1 MINDIIIKG
10 AKENNLKNID
20 LTIPRNK
27 LVVFTGV
34 SGSGKSTLAF
44 DTIYAEGQRRYVESL
59 SSYARQ
65 FLGQSMKSDTDSI
78 EGLSPSISIDQKST
92 NHNPRSTVGTIT
104 EIYDYMRLLYAKIG
118 RPFCPTCNKE
128 IKSQTID
135 QIVDKIMQYPEKS
148 KITVLAPVAKGKKGG
163 HVNLFESLKK
173 EGYNKVRVD
182 DVVMSLQDE
191 IELDKNKKHTIY
203 VQIDTIIIKNTNIS
217 RITDSIEEGLK
228 LTEGIVEIEKDNEI
242 EIFSTR
248 HACDVCGFSIEE
260 ISPRIFSFNSPFGA
274 CENCSGLGY
283 TIDIDPEI
291 LLKNKDMSI
300 KQGALNVWGWNYS
313 SLGITKAYIDAVAK
327 EYDIDISCPIK
338 YIPESKM
345 KILLYGNG
353 GRILEMKLKSGQ
365 KTKSF
370 SSDFEGIVN
379 NLQRRFKETTSEMAR
394 REIQKLMKEQSCP
407 VCHGA
412 RLKKSS
418 LMIKI
423 NGLNI
428 NQFCNLSVEK
438 MLSKCDE
445 LSLSVFEN
453 KVSETILKEIKER
466 LSFLKNVGLSYL
478 TLNRPASTLSGGEA
492 QRIRLATQIGSGL
505 TGVLYI
511 LDEPSIGLHQVDN
524 DRLLKTLKSLRDLGN
539 TLIVVEHDEDTMREA
554 DFIVD
559 IGPLAGEHG
568 GEIVA
573 KGTPEQIM
581 KNSKSIT
588 GNFLSGREKIE
599 VPKIRR
605 EFSRGLIIQGC
616 RENNLKNITVS
627 IPAHCLTCVTGVS
640 GSGKSSLVTKTVYP
654 ILANNFNR
662 SNLREGKHTKVNGL
676 DNFDKVI
683 NIDQSP
689 IGRTPRSN
697 PATYTGVF
705 TAIRDLFASLP
716 QAKERGYSA
725 SRFSFNVAGGRCE
738 NCEGD
743 GIKKIEMYFLP
754 DIEVPCEVCH
764 GAKYNKET
772 LQIKYNGKSIADILN
787 MTVENAYEFFKNIP
801 AIKSKLQALNEVG
814 LSYIKLGQSSTTL
827 SGGEAQRVK
836 LATELAKKSSGKT
849 IYILDEPTTGLHTYD
864 TKKLIKI
871 LQTLVDKG
879 NTVLVIEHNLD
890 VIKTADHIIDL
901 GLEGGDG
908 GGYVIAVGTPEQVSQ
923 DEESHTARFLRKVL
937 KKG

>member
-10 AKENNLKNID
+10 AKENNLKNIS

-65 FLGQSMKSDTDSI
+65 FLGQSMKSDTESI
-78 EGLSPSISIDQKST
+78 EGLSPAISIDQKST

-104 EIYDYMRLLYAKIG
+104 EIYDYVRLLYSKIG
-118 RPFCPTCNKE
+118 RPFCPHCKKE

-135 QIVDKIMQYPEKS
+135 QIVDKILNYEDRS
-148 KITVLAPVAKGKKGG
+148 KIVVLAPVVKGKKGA
-163 HVNLFESLKK
+163 HVNLFETLKR
-173 EGYNKVRVD
+173 EGFSKV
-182 DVVMSLQDE
+182 VVNGENFDLQDE
-191 IELDKNKKHTIY
+191 ITLEKNKKHNIW
-203 VQIDTIIIKNTNIS
+203 VVVDKLVIKPLITS
-217 RITDSIEEGLK
+217 RLTDSVESALK
-228 LTEGIVEIEKDNEI
+228 LTDGVVDIQKGDQVET
-242 EIFSTR
+242 FSTR
-248 HACDVCGFSIEE
+248 YSCEVCGFSIDE
-260 ISPRIFSFNSPFGA
+260 ISPRVFSFNSPFGA
-274 CENCSGLGY
+274 CDNCGGLGY
-283 TIDIDPEI
+283 TIDIDPE
-291 LLKNKDMSI
+291 LLIKNKNISI
-300 KQGALNVWGWNYS
+300 REGALNVWGWNYA
-313 SLGITKAYIDAVAK
+313 SLGISKAYFDALSK
-327 EYDIDISCPIK
+327 EYDIDLSCPIK

-353 GRILEMKLKSGQ
+353 GKVLDLTMKSGR
-365 KTKSF
+365 KTKVF
-370 SSDFEGIVN
+370 SSDFEGLVN
-379 NLQRRFKETTSEMAR
+379 NLQRRFKETTSELAR
-394 REIQKLMKEQSCP
+394 REIQKLMKEQACP
-407 VCHGA
+407 VCGGK
-412 RLKKSS
+412 RLKLSS

-423 NGLNI
+423 N
-428 NQFCNLSVEK
+428 NLDIFEMCQKPIDKLLEHIENLVLTDFEK
-438 MLSKCDE
+438 E
-445 LSLSVFEN
+445 
-453 KVSETILKEIKER
+453 VSESILKEIKAR
-466 LSFLKNVGLSYL
+466 LNFLKNVGLSYL

-524 DRLLKTLKSLRDLGN
+524 DRLLATLKSLRDLGN

-554 DFIVD
+554 DYLVD
-559 IGPLAGEHG
+559 IGPLAGVHG

-581 KNSKSIT
+581 KSSKSIT
-588 GNFLSGREKIE
+588 GRFLSGKEKIE
-599 VPKIRR
+599 VPKKRR
-605 EFSRGLIIQGC
+605 EFDRGIILQGC
-616 RENNLKNITVS
+616 KENNLKNLTVS

-640 GSGKSSLVTKTVYP
+640 GSGKSSLVTRTIFP
-654 ILANNFNR
+654 ILSNALNR
-662 SNLREGKHTKVNGL
+662 TTIKEGKHSKIDGV

-705 TAIRDLFASLP
+705 TIIRELFASLP
-716 QAKERGYSA
+716 LAKEKGYTS

-743 GIKKIEMYFLP
+743 GYKKIEMYFLP

-764 GAKYNKET
+764 GCKYNKET
-772 LQIKYNGKSIADILN
+772 LQVKFKGKNISDVLN
-787 MTVENAYEFFKNIP
+787 MTVEEALDFFQNIP
-801 AIKSKLQALNEVG
+801 NIKSKLEALNKVG
-814 LSYIKLGQSSTTL
+814 LSYVKLGQSSTTL

-836 LATELAKKSSGKT
+836 LATELSKKNTGST
-849 IYILDEPTTGLHTYD
+849 IYILDEPTTGLHSYD
-864 TKKLIKI
+864 TKKLIAI

-890 VIKTADHIIDL
+890 VIKTADYIIDL
-901 GLEGGDG
+901 GLEGGDA
-908 GGYVIAVGTPEQVSQ
+908 GGYIIATGTPEEVAL
-923 DEESHTARFLRKVL
+923 DGESHTGKFLRKVL
-937 KKG
+937 K